1 MRIFPQHYIQT
12 APTCRCQDFAP
23 VVLADRC
30 SSVGVENA
38 AFEKLE
44 PSEKLNAVE
53 RKESLRQI
61 RELKIESPKAAL
73 ISDVMDGQNRVE
85 RQSVC
90 MHENRHQRR
99 RPIVQVQNLQLR
111 CQSPGQ
117 LERRFA
123 EKNESRGI
131 IFVRLAT
138 LAINPSAIKKFITA
152 DEEQLHAACA
162 AAFEVPRNVGRIADL
177 HVDSYT
183 GVLFLKHAIVA
194 NLAIERQHYTDLMS
208 TGTQR
213 ARQRVHDVYQ
223 RASPLHR
230 GPLRAAHQNSHSA
243 FAVGRFLKSACPTNI
258 VF

>member
-1 MRIFPQHYIQT
+1 MRIFPQYYIQT

-38 AFEKLE
+38 AFEKIQ

-53 RKESLRQI
+53 GKESLRQI
-61 RELKIESPKAAL
+61 HEMKIESPEAAL
-73 ISDVMDGQNRVE
+73 ISDVMNGQNRAE
-85 RQSVC
+85 RQYMC
-90 MHENRHQRR
+90 MYKNGHQRR
-99 RPIVQVQNLQLR
+99 RPIVHVQNLQLR

-138 LAINPSAIKKFITA
+138 LAINPSAIKKFIAA

-162 AAFEVPRNVGRIADL
+162 AAFQIPRNVGRIAEL
-177 HVDSYT
+177 HLNSYA
-183 GVLFLKHAIVA
+183 GVLLLKRAIIA
-194 NLAIERQHYTDLMS
+194 NLAIERQRHADLMP
-208 TGTQR
+208 TITQR

-223 RASPLHR
+223 RARPLHR

-243 FAVGRFLKSACPTNI
+243 FPI
-258 VF
+258 

>member
-38 AFEKLE
+38 AFEKIQ
-44 PSEKLNAVE
+44 PSEKLHAVQ

-61 RELKIESPKAAL
+61 RQMKIESPEAAL
-73 ISDVMDGQNRVE
+73 ISNVVNGQNRAE

-90 MHENRHQRR
+90 MHENRHQRGC
-99 RPIVQVQNLQLR
+99 PIVHVQNLHLR

-138 LAINPSAIKKFITA
+138 LAISPSAIKKFITT
-152 DEEQLHAACA
+152 DE
-162 AAFEVPRNVGRIADL
+162 
-177 HVDSYT
+177 
-183 GVLFLKHAIVA
+183 
-194 NLAIERQHYTDLMS
+194 
-208 TGTQR
+208 
-213 ARQRVHDVYQ
+213 
-223 RASPLHR
+223 
-230 GPLRAAHQNSHSA
+230 
-243 FAVGRFLKSACPTNI
+243 
-258 VF
+258 